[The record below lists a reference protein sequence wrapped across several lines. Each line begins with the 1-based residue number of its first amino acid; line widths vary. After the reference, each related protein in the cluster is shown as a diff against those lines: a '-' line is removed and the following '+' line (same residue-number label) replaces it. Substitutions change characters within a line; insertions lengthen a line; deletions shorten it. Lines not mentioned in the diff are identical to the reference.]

1 MKIAHL
7 LTLLV
12 WLAFLA
18 SCSSPSSSTSS
29 LESSAEVLSYSLG
42 VNIGTSLKQGDFSEE
57 ECNTAKLAEGFM
69 MGFDV
74 DSAEL
79 AAAMDTL
86 QKRMGPGGKPV
97 TDKEKGSDI
106 ALQLGKT
113 IMGPLAVEIDVD
125 KADFDRTAFQMG
137 LDAGMGK
144 DSIVID
150 QVVRDSVLQAYMGPK
165 QEAYMQAAR
174 AKQEAA
180 MEMRAETAKPVI
192 EEGEQF
198 LAENKERDGIITTES
213 GLQYEILNEGKG
225 AQPTIED
232 KVKVHYHGTLL
243 DGSVFDSSVDRGEP
257 AVFPVGGVIRG
268 WQEGIPLMK
277 EGARYRFYIPQE
289 LAYGINPP
297 SPSIPAG
304 ALLIFDVE
312 LFEVNPDPAVPTK

>member
-7 LTLLV
+7 FTLLV
-12 WLAFLA
+12 WLAFLV
-18 SCSSPSSSTSS
+18 SCGEKGSSTSS

-42 VNIGTSLKQGDFSEE
+42 VNIGNSLKQGQFSEE
-57 ECNTAKLAEGFM
+57 ERNTAKLVEGFM
-69 MGFDV
+69 AGFEI

-79 AAAMDTL
+79 AFAMETL
-86 QKRMGPGGKPV
+86 QQRMGPGGKPDS
-97 TDKEKGSDI
+97 TEEGGSNI

-113 IMGPLAVEIDVD
+113 IMGPLAVEIDMD
-125 KADFDRTAFQMG
+125 KADFDRAALQMG

-150 QVVRDSVLQAYMGPK
+150 QEARDSVLQVYMGPK
-165 QEAYMQAAR
+165 QEAYMAVAR

-180 MEMRAETAKPVI
+180 MEARAAAAKPVI
-192 EEGEQF
+192 EEGEKF

-225 AQPTIED
+225 AQATIED
-232 KVKVHYHGTLL
+232 QVKVHYHGTLL

-257 AVFPVGGVIRG
+257 AIFPVGGVIRG

-289 LAYGINPP
+289 LAYGMNPP

-312 LFEVNPDPAVPTK
+312 LFEVNPAPSMPK